1 MKRTVSDVM
10 TRTVVSVN
18 AFTPFKDIVRLMQEY
33 RVSAVPVVD
42 EDDRVLG
49 LVSEGDLILKEDP
62 ELDGDPRLFE
72 GVHRRHDRSKAAGL
86 IASEL
91 MSAPVITVGP
101 DASLAEAARLMHR
114 RTVKRLPVVDPE
126 TGVIL
131 GIVSRT
137 DLLKVFLRDDA
148 EIAAEIRDDV
158 VKRTL
163 WIDPDTIRIVVRDG
177 VVKMRGQVERRSLIP
192 VIERLVLSTE
202 GVVALEHELSY
213 LADDT
218 SPSADLPLP
227 WTALAPKARR

>member
-10 TRTVVSVN
+10 TRAIVSVN

-42 EDDRVLG
+42 EDDRVMG

-62 ELDGDPRLFE
+62 DLEGEPRLLE

-91 MSAPVITVGP
+91 MSAPVVTVGP
-101 DASLAEAARLMHR
+101 DASLAEAARLMHQ

-126 TGVIL
+126 NGAIL

-158 VKRTL
+158 IRRTL
-163 WIDPDTIRIVVRDG
+163 WIDPDTIRVVVRDG
-177 VVKMRGQVERRSLIP
+177 VVSIKGQVERRSLIP

-202 GVVALEHELSY
+202 GVVAFEPELSY

-218 SPSADLPLP
+218 APSTDLPMP
-227 WTALAPKARR
+227 WTALVTKARR